1 MARPQLDDEERR
13 ARTVGVRV
21 TAAEEAEL
29 RERAQAARL
38 SMGAYLRRRALGQ
51 RVRMAAELR
60 LGAAELRELNRIG
73 VNLNQMARALNS
85 RAVSSPAETQAAV
98 ERVGELVAKLLA
110 GERGVM
116 VVKMSSPGRS
126 FGGVADYCL
135 HDPRMPGEAHHPES
149 AERVE
154 WTETRNLATSEGER
168 AGRIM
173 AATAEASPELKRL
186 AGVAATGRKL
196 EKPVCHYSLSWA
208 KDETPDRQE
217 MRWAAQE
224 SLKAL
229 GMERH
234 QALVVSHR
242 DGQPHVHVIANRVDP
257 ESGKA
262 AGLNRSKLKLSK
274 WAEEYERVQG
284 KIRCPQRERNNARR
298 GQGKRVQD
306 RVSRPTGRHRRAE
319 MNPQREQREAI
330 PAGRDGWGGPDRER
344 VAWKRAEERWEWEQL
359 QRRRGQALG
368 ELEKRSKREWSAL
381 YGRHQQQRE
390 QLAKDCRGA
399 LGRFRL
405 WRELGGKV
413 REIGGAIRGDKEV
426 LGRFRAELEERLR
439 WQRVSLGKEH
449 SEAVR
454 GSRARREN
462 FTAWA
467 WKGRRNGRG
476 MRRGR
481 TGSQCVT
488 VGVVTILTHSSTRC
502 WRSGWSRCGRSTES
516 RLTGR

>member
-1 MARPQLDDEERR
+1 
-13 ARTVGVRV
+13 
-21 TAAEEAEL
+21 
-29 RERAQAARL
+29 
-38 SMGAYLRRRALGQ
+38 
-51 RVRMAAELR
+51 
-60 LGAAELRELNRIG
+60 
-73 VNLNQMARALNS
+73 
-85 RAVSSPAETQAAV
+85 
-98 ERVGELVAKLLA
+98 
-110 GERGVM
+110 M

-186 AGVAATGRKL
+186 AGVVATGRKL

-208 KDETPDRQE
+208 KDEKPDRQE

-319 MNPQREQREAI
+319 MSPQQQERQAKI

-390 QLAKDCRGA
+390 YLAKDCRGA

-426 LGRFRAELEERLR
+426 LGRFRAELEDRLR

-454 GSRARREN
+454 GIESKAGEFYREGLEGSEKRARDAARTDGISVRYGWRRNQFDTFKYSMLEERLEQVREIDGELAYGKMRRALEKASQQEKASQEEARQARQVEGARQVERARLERAMQE
-462 FTAWA
+462 TARQSR
-467 WKGRRNGRG
+467 GRRGPERG
-476 MRRGR
+476 GPERDFGP
-481 TGSQCVT
+481 
-488 VGVVTILTHSSTRC
+488 
-502 WRSGWSRCGRSTES
+502 SR
-516 RLTGR
+516 